1 MSPRTSTRVLGAAA
15 GAVVVLALTGG
26 ALAIGGATPAP
37 VGGSDAARTVQLP
50 AGDVTEVCAPG
61 PVPTTESTGPADPD
75 ADLGDETVRANS
87 LMLTWPAD
95 DDAGP
100 AARASFAA
108 GAGAEEPTPLA
119 AGSDGEASSLSAGLS
134 TPGVLTIDPVGDTV
148 GTGGGAV
155 VARTDAGD
163 LRGLAAAT
171 CVAPGAA
178 TWLVG
183 GSTELGSTARLTLTN
198 PGPVPVSVDATVHT
212 ELGVQDAP
220 ALTDVVVPPRS
231 SVDLPVEASVQAASL
246 ALRIQSDGGQVAAS
260 LQDLRTQ
267 GLTSDGL
274 DIVSPSAGPAP
285 EQTIAGVEIADGAA
299 SAVRIVNPSDDVV
312 TAAIDVAT
320 ADGWS
325 ALSGAEDVVLDP
337 GVALDVPLTGI
348 EPGVHGFR
356 IRASDPVTAAALT
369 AHAGTSEEG
378 TGDVATEIA
387 WTPATLAAASAE
399 YVIPGSDLGLD
410 ATLALTNPT
419 DRDQI
424 VALTDLDGALTLD
437 PVTVPAGGTAAV
449 ALPDGVR
456 AVRAV
461 AEPADASGAG
471 GESPSAES
479 PSGESPS
486 AVQDMWS
493 TEAPSAESPSGES
506 GTEDATTADDR
517 ESEAPASGVV
527 GILLLGADA
536 PTGRLVAT
544 LAAVPDAR
552 LAGQVS
558 VRLDQ

>member
-1 MSPRTSTRVLGAAA
+1 VLGAAA

-37 VGGSDAARTVQLP
+37 EGGTDAARTVQLP

-75 ADLGDETVRANS
+75 ADLGDETVRADS

-95 DDAGP
+95 DDGP
-100 AARASFAA
+100 AAHASFAA

-134 TPGVLTIDPVGDTV
+134 TPGVLTIDPVGDSV

-231 SVDLPVEASVQAASL
+231 SVDLPVEASVQATNL
-246 ALRIQSDGGQVAAS
+246 ALRIQSDGGQVAAF

-285 EQTIAGVEIADGAA
+285 EQTIAGVEIADGAV
-299 SAVRIVNPSDDVV
+299 SAVRLINPSDDVV
-312 TAAIDVAT
+312 TAAIEVAT

-325 ALSGAEDVVLDP
+325 TLSGAEDVVLDP

-356 IRASDPVTAAALT
+356 VRASDPVAAAAFT

-387 WTPATLAAASAE
+387 WTPATLDAVSAE
-399 YVIPGSDLGLD
+399 YVIPGADLGLD

-419 DRDQI
+419 GADQV

-437 PVTVPAGGTAAV
+437 PVTVPAGGTVAV
-449 ALPDGVR
+449 TLPDGVR

-461 AEPADASGAG
+461 AEPVGAADAGHESPSGESPS

-493 TEAPSAESPSGES
+493 TEAPSAESPSGDA
-506 GTEDATTADDR
+506 GTEDTATVGDQ
-517 ESEAPASGVV
+517 ESEAPTSGVV
-527 GILLLGADA
+527 GIVLLGADA

-544 LAAVPDAR
+544 LTAVPDAR

-558 VRLDQ
+558 VRLD